1 MNCILV
7 YCTFPSKDEAVKI
20 SRTLLDERLV
30 AGANMF
36 GLDSMFR
43 WQGKIEERAEAGVL
57 YQAERRFFKRIEK
70 RIKQLHSDTVPQIV
84 MWRIKDGYPAFLK
97 WIMDETVRPV
107 EKKERREKRVAS
119 KEAARN
125 LRKGGNDH
133 GAE

>member
-7 YCTFPSKDEAVKI
+7 YCTFPSRDEAVRI
-20 SRTLLDERLV
+20 SRTLLEEQLV

-36 GLDSMFR
+36 GLDSLFR
-43 WQGKIEERAEAGVL
+43 WQGKIEGRAETGVI

-84 MWRIKDGYPAFLK
+84 MWRLKDGYPLFMK

-107 EKKERREKRVAS
+107 EKRERREKTQRRR
-119 KEAARN
+119 EAARA
-125 LRKGGNDH
+125 LKKGNEHD
-133 GAE
+133 

>member
-7 YCTFPSKDEAVKI
+7 YCTFPSKDEAVRI

-30 AGANMF
+30 AGANLF

-43 WQGKIEERAEAGVL
+43 WQGKIEERVEAGVI
-57 YQAERRFFKRIEK
+57 YQAERRFFKRIER
-70 RIKQLHSDTVPQIV
+70 RIRQLHSDSVPQII
-84 MWRIKDGYPAFLK
+84 MWRIKDGYPPFLK

-107 EKKERREKRVAS
+107 EKREHREKVRRQ

-125 LRKGGNDH
+125 LRKGANDH
-133 GAE
+133 EAK

>member
-7 YCTFPSKDEAVKI
+7 YCTYPSKDEAAKV
-20 SRTLLDERLV
+20 SRTLLGERLV

-36 GLDSMFR
+36 ALDSMFR
-43 WQGKIEERAEAGVL
+43 WKGRIEERAEAGVI
-57 YQAERRFFKRIEK
+57 YQAERRFFKRIER
-70 RIKQLHSDTVPQIV
+70 RIKQMHPDSVPQIV
-84 MWRIKDGYPAFLK
+84 MWRIKDGYPSFLK

-107 EKKERREKRVAS
+107 EKKERREKRAAS

>member
-7 YCTFPSKDEAVKI
+7 YSTFPSSADAERV
-20 SRTLLDERLV
+20 SRALLEERLV

-36 GLDSMFR
+36 ALDSMFH
-43 WQGKIEERAEAGVL
+43 WKGSIERRAEAGVL
-57 YQAERRFFKRIEK
+57 YQAERRFFKRIER
-70 RIKQLHSDTVPQIV
+70 RIKQLHPDSVPQIV
-84 MWRIKDGYPAFLK
+84 MWRIKDGYPSFLK

-107 EKKERREKRVAS
+107 EKKELREKRAVA